1 MQTETGEAVYG
12 TLPEGLNIASEG
24 AVQCSPLL
32 PGAERLED
40 RHEGSTRAIA
50 MLAPPGTVERRYV
63 LALALRAL
71 QRNGVLTAMAPKLK
85 GGLRLGDELRR
96 FGCTVE
102 ETAKRH
108 HRICTVAR
116 PASIEGLEDAIA
128 AGAPRFV
135 EAIGLWSQP
144 GLFSWDRIDPG
155 SALLMEHLPPLSGR
169 GADFGCGIGVLAH
182 AVLKGPKAKQL
193 TLFDIDRRAI
203 EAAERN
209 VVDPRAHYRWV
220 DLHRTGSGLTGLDFV
235 VMNPP
240 FHQGGGAEDQA
251 LGQSFI
257 RRAAESLRPG
267 GALWLT
273 ANRHLPY
280 ENVLRPAFKEV
291 TARADVQGYKIFE
304 ARR

>member
-1 MQTETGEAVYG
+1 MQTEILEAVYG
-12 TLPEGLNIASEG
+12 TLPDVLNVAGEG
-24 AVQCSPLL
+24 AIQCSPLM

-40 RHEGSTRAIA
+40 RLEGSAATVAV
-50 MLAPPGTVERRYV
+50 LAPPGTIERRYV

-71 QRNGVLTAMAPKLK
+71 RPGGALTAMAPKLK
-85 GGLRLGDELRR
+85 GGSRLGDELRR
-96 FGCTVE
+96 FGCAVE

-108 HRICTVAR
+108 HRICVAAR
-116 PASIEGLEDAIA
+116 PVSTEGLEAALA

-135 EAIGLWSQP
+135 EGVGLWSQP

-155 SALLMEHLPPLSGR
+155 AALLMDHLPPLAGR
-169 GADFGCGIGVLAH
+169 GADLGCGIGVLAH
-182 AVLKGPKAKQL
+182 AVLKAPKVKHL
-193 TLFDIDRRAI
+193 TLFDIDRRAV

-209 VVDPRAHYRWV
+209 VADPRAEYRWV
-220 DLHRTGSGLTGLDFV
+220 DLHRTGTGLTGLDFV

-240 FHQGGGAEDQA
+240 FHGGGAEDQG
-251 LGQSFI
+251 LGQGFI

-280 ENVLRPAFKEV
+280 EGVLKAAFREV
-291 TARADVQGYKIFE
+291 TAHADTLGYKIFE